1 MKKLTTPCEDAFRE
15 VVPVLRIAIAKRLI
29 ERGIP
34 VVKASKEVG
43 ISATTYEK
51 QIKNKKEEVKKVIS
65 DEEINDMIESL
76 VGRILSGQTVESTS
90 FCILCS
96 KSRRLFN
103 LPPCPNL

>member
-1 MKKLTTPCEDAFRE
+1 MRKITTPCEDAFKI
-15 VVPVLRIAIAKRLI
+15 VVPVLRLAIAKRLI
-29 ERGIP
+29 EKGVP

-51 QIKNKKEEVKKVIS
+51 QIKMKEEQVKKVNS
-65 DEEINDMIESL
+65 DEEVSDMLDSL

-96 KSRRLFN
+96 RSRRIFN

>member
-1 MKKLTTPCEDAFRE
+1 MKRLTTPCEDAFRE

-29 ERGIP
+29 ERGTP

-51 QIKNKKEEVKKVIS
+51 QIKNKREAVKKVIS

-96 KSRRLFN
+96 RSRRLFN